1 MGDSSRAGKI
11 EMSDLNDATYRLSFF
26 FGGVRSGPAT

>member
-11 EMSDLNDATYRLSFF
+11 KMSDLNDATYRLSFF
-26 FGGVRSGPAT
+26 REGEIGAT

>member
-11 EMSDLNDATYRLSFF
+11 KMGDLNDATYRLSFF
-26 FGGVRSGPAT
+26 LGEIGAT